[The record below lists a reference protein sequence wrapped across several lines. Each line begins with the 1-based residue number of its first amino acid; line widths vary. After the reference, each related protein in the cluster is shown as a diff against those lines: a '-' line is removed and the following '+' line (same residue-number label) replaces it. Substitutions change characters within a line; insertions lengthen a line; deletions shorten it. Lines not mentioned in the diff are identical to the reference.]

1 MMITSATAF
10 ADYFASVRRRTLTYA
25 RAVPPDQLDWAPR
38 ESEFSCGDILRHLIA
53 AEAMFV
59 GVAATGIWRY
69 QGHTAHDDDTL
80 AGLLA
85 RLEQG
90 HAEALTTLRALPD
103 AALQE
108 QRPSLDGPSLRAWRW
123 LMALA
128 EHEIHHRSQL
138 AMYLTLLG
146 VTPPHIFGLGVEDV
160 IARATG

>member
-1 MMITSATAF
+1 MITSTAAF
-10 ADYFASVRRRTLTYA
+10 ADYFASVRRRTLTYVQA
-25 RAVPPDQLDWAPR
+25 LPSDQLDWTPR
-38 ESEFSCGDILRHLIA
+38 EGEFSCGDILRHLVA

-59 GVAATGIWRY
+59 GVVATGRWHY
-69 QGHTAHDDDTL
+69 QGHDAQAEDTL
-80 AGLLA
+80 AGLIA
-85 RLEQG
+85 RLEHG
-90 HAEALTTLRALPD
+90 HTRALATLRALSD

-123 LMALA
+123 LLALV

-146 VTPPHIFGLGVEDV
+146 ITPPHIFGLGVEDV